1 MPGID
6 GGMLRAWRR
15 ARGWDVP
22 EVARQLRHAAREA
35 GGDVAAPAGL
45 VRMIYA
51 WERGDHELSERYE
64 LLYRALGFVPP
75 AAPWPAAA
83 DNAEAEETDV
93 ERREF
98 QIAALGL
105 LAGTLVPARR
115 VSGAVTP
122 AHAGQLQ
129 AGAGGPWIPDSAATG
144 PPPLR

>member
-35 GGDVAAPAGL
+35 GVHVAAPAGL

-51 WERGDHELSERYE
+51 WERGDHELSARYE

-75 AAPWPAAA
+75 TASWPA
-83 DNAEAEETDV
+83 D
-93 ERREF
+93 
-98 QIAALGL
+98 
-105 LAGTLVPARR
+105 PHWAR
-115 VSGAVTP
+115 VVTP
-122 AHAGQLQ
+122 AEV
-129 AGAGGPWIPDSAATG
+129 TG
-144 PPPLR
+144 PEAASRSSQGRHADAALLF